1 MKNIK
6 FRLIGKNSISS
17 LLFWLLI
24 IYLTSII
31 IILSKMLI
39 APVKVH
45 LPYDIWATF
54 KLNILYALPQLLLFL
69 VLLLIL
75 FVFKST
81 NIFSKKMI
89 SHLNFFAVFC
99 FLMPFIKFL
108 GSYIFFN
115 KDMFDGEYNT
125 ALYIFLGVLSIF
137 SASIF
142 KNGFKIQQE
151 NDLTI

>member
-6 FRLIGKNSISS
+6 FKLIGKNSISS

-39 APVKVH
+39 APVKGH

-54 KLNILYALPQLLLFL
+54 KLNILFAIPQLILFPVLLF
-69 VLLLIL
+69 IL

-89 SHLNFFAVFC
+89 SHLNLFAVFC

-108 GSYIFFN
+108 GSFIFFN
-115 KDMFDGEYNT
+115 KDMFEGEYNT

-142 KNGFKIQQE
+142 KKGFNIQQE